1 MFKIERREALKLIF
15 AGGLGFAISACSGES
30 IIFQREQNKPSEKL
44 HRIPQTGDVMMD
56 GEKTYRKILD
66 KKYLIPDLQK
76 YLKYTKQENAEIL
89 SGTPEVLDAL
99 SKCETAAVPQE
110 ETIIVQGDIK
120 KNKPLG
126 GELICVGGGFMTEDG
141 IPSNGLIRPA
151 NLFIPFKKRL
161 EKNGFTHMDEFF
173 FPWGKGN
180 LDMYSALDTGKDPKE
195 SIDDM
200 IRYIEFLAKEFP
212 LVEQNWIVHSLAGV
226 ILMGAL
232 IKRPDL
238 LGLINNIAF
247 LSSPVRG
254 LDDTHKSLLDLV
266 KSQNDTVKLYLGN
279 EKVSSYLAEI
289 WKDKDGYQKQVD
301 KVGKT
306 LIDSGKG
313 IIDAFATNDPILSED
328 MVRIDGATSITILNE
343 SFNIRDPFTY
353 LDPHGSTLRNEMVI
367 EKIAQKIGENRTDL
381 H

>member
-1 MFKIERREALKLIF
+1 MSKIERREALKLIV
-15 AGGLGFAISACSGES
+15 AGGLGFAISACNGES
-30 IIFQREQNKPSEKL
+30 IIFQREQNKSSEKP
-44 HRIPQTGDVMMD
+44 HRIPQMGEVITD
-56 GEKTYRKILD
+56 GQKAYKLIFN
-66 KKYLIPDLQK
+66 KKYPIPDLK
-76 YLKYTKQENAEIL
+76 IYFDYTECKE
-89 SGTPEVLDAL
+89 EVL
-99 SKCETAAVPQE
+99 SETPQDLDKYETGVVPQE

-126 GELICVGGGFMTEDG
+126 GKLICIGGGFMTEDG
-141 IPSNGLIRPA
+141 IPQDGLMRPEK
-151 NLFIPFKKRL
+151 LFVSYKNRL
-161 EKNGFTHMDEFF
+161 QKNGFTHMDEFF
-173 FPWGKGN
+173 FPWGKEN
-180 LDMYSALDTGKDPKE
+180 LDMYSALDTEKDPKE

-200 IRYIEFLAKEFP
+200 IRYIEFLAREFP
-212 LVEQNWIVHSLAGV
+212 LPQQNWIVHSLAGA

-238 LGLINNIAF
+238 LGLINNIVF
-247 LSSPVRG
+247 LSSPIRG
-254 LDDTHKSLLDLV
+254 LDDTHKGLLDLA

-289 WKDKDGYQKQVD
+289 WKDKDGYQKQAD

-313 IIDAFATNDPILSED
+313 VIDAWATNDPILSED
-328 MVRIDGATSITILNE
+328 MIRIDGATLITILNE

-367 EKIAQKIGENRTDL
+367 EKTVQRIGENRSAL